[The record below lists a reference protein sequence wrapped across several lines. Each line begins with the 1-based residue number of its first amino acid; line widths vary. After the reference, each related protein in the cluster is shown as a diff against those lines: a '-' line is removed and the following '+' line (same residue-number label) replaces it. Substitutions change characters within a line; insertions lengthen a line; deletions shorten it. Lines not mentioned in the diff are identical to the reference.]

1 MNKIEIEIPAGK
13 EVDWE
18 ASAKQKLIVLK
29 DKQLTYENVCKKLF
43 EGSNTYY
50 TDSNGVICTFVS
62 EMHPTLLKSP
72 NNATTQHQLECILAK
87 NKLANVAR
95 YLNDGWKP
103 RKNGL
108 GHFDAYVLFAT
119 PNKDYIGDIKI
130 SNCAQN
136 SNVLFKSKEAAKQAV
151 EILGEEVIYMALEP
165 LY

>member
-1 MNKIEIEIPAGK
+1 MNEIKIEIPAGK

-18 ASAKQKLIVLK
+18 ASAQQRQIVFK
-29 DKQLTYENVCKKLF
+29 DKQLTYEDVCQKLF
-43 EGSNTYY
+43 SNWYCYIDLYGHIRADGRNENFINEST
-50 TDSNGVICTFVS
+50 
-62 EMHPTLLKSP
+62 
-72 NNATTQHQLECILAK
+72 NASTTHQLECILAK

-95 YLNDGWKP
+95 YLNGEWEP

-119 PNKDYIGDIKI
+119 PNKDYMGDIKI

-136 SNVLFKSKEAAKQAV
+136 SNILFKSKEAAQQAI
-151 EILGEEVIYMALEP
+151 EILGKEVVFMALEP